1 MIDKIKIS
9 KSILIKINSQIATR
23 TSAKKISEQLEGKI
37 LSIHI
42 KNTSRFFN
50 VIMNSNELNP
60 HTITEN
66 YDVQISGSLIS
77 FAKLLRN
84 NSSDA
89 LRDGTIS
96 INGDVAVAQ
105 KFQKLF
111 AMIKPDIE
119 EELSHFV
126 GDIMANNIVKVSKK
140 TGDWIHS
147 TKDILQENIK
157 EYLQEEIKL
166 MPSKYEF
173 NVFSKEVSKIRDDI
187 ERLEKKINEFQR

>member
-1 MIDKIKIS
+1 MIDKLKIS
-9 KSILIKINSQIATR
+9 KSILTKINSQIATR

-42 KNTSRFFN
+42 KNTTRFFN

-60 HTITEN
+60 HTIKEN
-66 YDVQISGSLIS
+66 YDVQILGSLIS

-111 AMIKPDIE
+111 EMIKPDIE

-140 TGDWIHS
+140 TGDWIQN

-157 EYLQEEIKL
+157 EFLQEEIKL

-173 NVFSKEVSKIRDDI
+173 NIFSKEVSKIRDDI

>member
-1 MIDKIKIS
+1 MIDKLKIS
-9 KSILIKINSQIATR
+9 KSILTKINSQIATR

-42 KNTSRFFN
+42 KNTTRFFN

-60 HTITEN
+60 HTIKEN

-77 FAKLLRN
+77 FSKLLRN

-111 AMIKPDIE
+111 EMIKPDIE

-140 TGDWIHS
+140 TGDWIQN

-157 EYLQEEIKL
+157 EFLQEEIKL

-173 NVFSKEVSKIRDDI
+173 NIFSKEVSKIRDDI

>member
-1 MIDKIKIS
+1 MIDKLKIS

-42 KNTSRFFN
+42 KSTSRFFN
-50 VIMNSNELNP
+50 VIMNSNELNS
-60 HTITEN
+60 HTVKEN

-140 TGDWIHS
+140 TGDWIQS

-173 NVFSKEVSKIRDDI
+173 NIFSKEVSKIRDDI

>member
-1 MIDKIKIS
+1 MIDKLKIS

-66 YDVQISGSLIS
+66 YDVQISGSVIS

-84 NSSDA
+84 NSPDA

-126 GDIMANNIVKVSKK
+126 GDIMANNIVTVSKK
-140 TGDWIHS
+140 TGDWLHN
-147 TKDILQENIK
+147 TTDILQENIK